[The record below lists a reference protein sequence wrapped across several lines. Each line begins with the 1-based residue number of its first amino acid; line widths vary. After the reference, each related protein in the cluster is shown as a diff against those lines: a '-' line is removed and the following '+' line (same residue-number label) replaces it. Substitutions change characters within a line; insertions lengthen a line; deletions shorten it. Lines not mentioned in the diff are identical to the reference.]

1 MNIKEDLNEI
11 ILLIDK
17 NYFIS
22 AHDKTEELW
31 RKYKNDKD
39 TRKESF
45 ILKSFVNAFATFELN
60 SMKRYEHSYK
70 IWQIYV
76 KYEYLIDE
84 LDSINKVEYK
94 KIQELIYKKRDE
106 EKNDNIRF

>member
-17 NYFIS
+17 NYFLL
-22 AHDKTEELW
+22 AHNKTEELW
-31 RKYKNDKD
+31 RKYKNDKN
-39 TRKESF
+39 TRNESF
-45 ILKSFVNAFATFELN
+45 ILKSFVNAFAFFELIT
-60 SMKRYEHSYK
+60 MKRYEHSNR
-70 IWQIYV
+70 IWQIYM

-84 LDSINKVEYK
+84 IESINKVEYK

-106 EKNDNIRF
+106 KQDDNIRF